1 MDVVDILGISRP
13 SGPDET
19 SKLLLDND
27 SNASKKVN
35 KKSMNK
41 PKGMSRELFALMG
54 PDGITPSIQTNQGNL
69 FKEKRQHAMRGKW
82 IWSSFRNSARR

>member
-13 SGPDET
+13 SGQDD
-19 SKLLLDND
+19 SMKMFLDTEN
-27 SNASKKVN
+27 NASKKSN
-35 KKSMNK
+35 KKTINK

-54 PDGITPSIQTNQGNL
+54 PDGITPAIQTNQGNL
-69 FKEKRQHAMRGKW
+69 FKDKRQHAMKGKW

>member
-13 SGPDET
+13 SGPED
-19 SKLLLDND
+19 SVKLLLDPDN
-27 SNASKKVN
+27 NAHKKLN
-35 KKSMNK
+35 KKAINK

-69 FKEKRQHAMRGKW
+69 FKDKRQHAMKGKW
-82 IWSSFRNSARR
+82 IWSAFRNSARR